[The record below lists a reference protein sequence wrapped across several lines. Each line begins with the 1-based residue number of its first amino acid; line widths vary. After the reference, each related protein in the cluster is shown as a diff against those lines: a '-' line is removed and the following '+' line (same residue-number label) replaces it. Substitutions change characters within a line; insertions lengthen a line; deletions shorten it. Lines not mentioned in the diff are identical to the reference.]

1 MASRDER
8 ELDMS
13 RGVPGETDVPASEEA
28 FSLEEILAEYGAG
41 REQRLMEA
49 VEQEVLREESPR
61 QAPPDPPRTEQ
72 PAPAPERPPA
82 PRTRGERTAPAER
95 GPAAPVR
102 TEPPAPAEPRR
113 EEARQEELPRPP
125 RPVTLEDVVG
135 STVDAVME
143 ETPGASAAAPAGPV
157 LPEEAGGDRAAL

>member
-61 QAPPDPPRTEQ
+61 QAPRTLRGRSSPHRRRSAHPLPGRGGSGLPRRREALPPRCGQ
-72 PAPAPERPPA
+72 SPP
-82 PRTRGERTAPAER
+82 
-95 GPAAPVR
+95 
-102 TEPPAPAEPRR
+102 PRR
-113 EEARQEELPRPP
+113 SRR
-125 RPVTLEDVVG
+125 G
-135 STVDAVME
+135 SRRT
-143 ETPGASAAAPAGPV
+143 GS
-157 LPEEAGGDRAAL
+157 

>member
-72 PAPAPERPPA
+72 PAPAPVRPPA
-82 PRTRGERTAPAER
+82 PRTRGERDCPGGER
-95 GPAAPVR
+95 PLPPRRGQSPPPRRSRAGRRPVRRSCPGLPGPSPWRMWWAAPWMR
-102 TEPPAPAEPRR
+102 
-113 EEARQEELPRPP
+113 
-125 RPVTLEDVVG
+125 
-135 STVDAVME
+135 
-143 ETPGASAAAPAGPV
+143 
-157 LPEEAGGDRAAL
+157 